1 MVWAAFCNTGKTSLA
16 VCDRSMNTLYY
27 LKILESNLLLFLLQ
41 QLQDQGIFMQDNA
54 PAHVSNVAKAWFK
67 EKNIT
72 LLEWPA
78 LSPDLNPMENLW
90 AIMSWDVYNH
100 SNHQFDSVANLKPAI
115 INSWNNIT
123 TPTLATLVA
132 SMPKKCM
139 DVLERHSKKIDY

>member
-16 VCDRSMNTLYY
+16 FCDRSMNTLYY
-27 LKILESNLLLFLLQ
+27 LQIIEANLLPFMSE
-41 QLQDQGIFMQDNA
+41 QLQDTGIFMQDNA

-90 AIMSWDVYNH
+90 AIMSRDVYDHGNR
-100 SNHQFDSVANLKPAI
+100 QFNSVADLKQAI
-115 INSWNNIT
+115 IDSWNNIT
-123 TPTLATLVA
+123 TPTLAKLVA
-132 SMPKKCM
+132 SMPKRCM
-139 DVLERHSKKIDY
+139 DVLERQGKKIDY